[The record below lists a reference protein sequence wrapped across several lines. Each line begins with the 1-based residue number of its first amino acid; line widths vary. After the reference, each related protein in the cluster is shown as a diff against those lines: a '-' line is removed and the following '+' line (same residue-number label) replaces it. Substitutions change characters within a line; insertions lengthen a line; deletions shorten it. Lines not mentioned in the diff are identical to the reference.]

1 LKTDGRKENDIMTA
15 KQKLELVDKAAN
27 YMRLM
32 ESCASY
38 VAIEK
43 PSITCP
49 ADLAKLM
56 APIFATHPS
65 QECCYVVLLDMK
77 NRVVEPPKLITMG
90 TVDQTTVPPRDVVRA
105 ALLCDNAAR
114 IVVAHNHPSG
124 DSSPSFA
131 DIAVTKKIIEACA
144 MFDIELLDHIIM
156 GHGTNF
162 TSMRENGFVSFDKKS
177 S

>member
-1 LKTDGRKENDIMTA
+1 MIT

-38 VAIEK
+38 VAMEK
-43 PSITCP
+43 PSINEP
-49 ADLAKLM
+49 KDSAKLI

-65 QECCYVVLLDMK
+65 QECCYVVLLDAK

-90 TVDQTTVPPRDVVRA
+90 TVTQTTVPPRDVVRA
-105 ALLCDNAAR
+105 ALLCDNAAK
-114 IVVAHNHPSG
+114 IILAHNHPSG

-131 DIAVTKKIIEACA
+131 DIAVTKKIIEACD

-156 GHGTNF
+156 GHGANF
-162 TSMRENGFVSFDKKS
+162 ISMRENGFINFDKKS